1 MPQLQLP
8 FFPHGATEINV
19 NLAIL
24 REGDSVTYIY
34 GHLPIFTHDVRDTR
48 TFRMIISQLYL
59 NGSVRQSEICQ
70 TFGVKPIFVKRSVKT
85 PSGKRDWKRLN
96 NYLMMALPYQ
106 K

>member
-1 MPQLQLP
+1 MPQRQLP
-8 FFPHGATEINV
+8 FFPQGATEINV

-59 NGSVRQSEICQ
+59 NGSEDSLRYAGLLVSSRFS
-70 TFGVKPIFVKRSVKT
+70 
-85 PSGKRDWKRLN
+85 
-96 NYLMMALPYQ
+96 
-106 K
+106 